1 MRPQKLTM
9 QAFGS
14 YGKKTEIDFSGLK
27 QNLFLVSGDTGAGKT
42 TIFDAI
48 VFALYGEASSGNN
61 KKDGAEL
68 QSQYTKEYL
77 EPYVE
82 LVFEEQNADGAGVYT
97 VRRRPRHVRT
107 KKRGT
112 GTTGVSAQVS
122 LTMPDGSEYPQKE
135 TNKKLEEIVGLTK
148 SQFMQVAMIAQ
159 GEFMELLRAR
169 SDEKKVIFR
178 KLFQT
183 EFYQKLTEELAV
195 RRKEKLGIIGQIRT
209 ICQTQAGYIVVPEDY
224 HRAAGMEAVRKK
236 ILASDRLSVTDLEYL
251 VEELGN
257 LCTDLQKQQE
267 EIQKGYALASEKRDA
282 DRENVVK
289 AQNCLRFFAHLEQ
302 AQARLRE
309 CELETKE
316 RLLDEERIRKIRQAY
331 EVRQLYL
338 QWREAAQRTS
348 ETKVNLQQQK
358 ERLPQLEIQE
368 KEAVLQEE
376 RAEENYRRAVEA
388 DSKVVQKADAILK
401 ALEKINQ
408 AQEEINVQ
416 EEKLKQT
423 DMFLQKVQKQIMELE
438 SREEVWQEQKAVL
451 KDIDMQIALWQ
462 ARQKDTDALLD
473 EHEKV
478 MKYYR
483 EYIKCRRKRTDTAKQ
498 YTAGRTHFLQANE
511 AYLRN
516 QTAFLDAQAGFLAI
530 EKLRPGEPCPVCGS
544 LEHPSP
550 CALSE
555 TDSHLTREVLEQEN
569 REVQALQKQQEE
581 LAKQAEGYRKLAEEK
596 QELMRQE
603 AEQLY
608 HHMKKSLSERILRDG
623 DTDEDI
629 DIDIVE
635 ETGLEKWKTI
645 LKTWKNQVEQE
656 STDLEERKQQY
667 EKLKKLEEEGVKT
680 KQDLKVQEEKLK
692 EQRSGQ
698 KELLAGLRSRM
709 QEVQT
714 AAEGK
719 TAKEVQEEKAASKA
733 IRAKQE
739 QIYQTARTQM
749 QNSRRKKE
757 QTEARIRQYE
767 KEIPE
772 KEKEE
777 KEKHKNYQD
786 RMEAG
791 KVTEEGWQEVTKI
804 YAIGDADLMQK
815 NLEAYREKKAVALQ
829 MKETAEKEIGSQ
841 TRPNLEILEAS
852 REQSEKYLEEVRKKL
867 EICKNAYGNN
877 EKAYLALR
885 KNQKE
890 RQAVMEEYT
899 RTDRLYQQLS
909 GNMTGARMD
918 IETFVQRYYLQNILT
933 AANRRF
939 GEMSAGQ
946 YELRMYRLEKAGEG
960 KNHGLDLMVYSTV
973 TGKEREVRTLSGGES
988 FMAALSLA
996 LGMAD
1001 QIQQSCAAIH
1011 LDMMFIDEGFGSL
1024 DEHSRNQAVQV
1035 LKRMAGGS
1043 KMIGMISHVTEL
1055 KQEVEEQLLV
1065 TKDQEGSH
1073 ARWQ

>member
-48 VFALYGEASSGNN
+48 VFALFGEASSENN
-61 KKDGAEL
+61 KKDGTEL
-68 QSQYTKEYL
+68 QSQYTKAYL

-82 LVFEEQNADGAGVYT
+82 LVFEEQSTDGTGVYT
-97 VRRRPRHVRT
+97 VRRSPRHVRP

-112 GTTGVSAQVS
+112 GMIEVGAQVS
-122 LTMPDGSEYPQKE
+122 LILPDGSEYPQKE

-195 RRKEKLGIIGQIRT
+195 RRKEKLGIMGQIRT
-209 ICQTQAGYIVVPEDY
+209 ICQTQAGYIVIPEDY
-224 HRAAGMEAVRKK
+224 CRATEVKEVRQK
-236 ILASDRLSVTDLEYL
+236 IQTSDRLSVTDLECL
-251 VEELGN
+251 VEELES
-257 LCTDLQKQQE
+257 LCADLEAQREEKQKE
-267 EIQKGYALASEKRDA
+267 CRRASEKRDA

-302 AQARLRE
+302 AQARLQE
-309 CELETKE
+309 CKMEEKE
-316 RLLDEERIRKIRQAY
+316 RLLDEERVRKIRQAY
-331 EVRQLYL
+331 EIRQIYL
-338 QWREAAQRTS
+338 QWKEASQRTAG
-348 ETKVNLQQQK
+348 TKANHQQQK

-376 RAEENYRRAVEA
+376 KAEQSFRQAVEA
-388 DSKVVQKADAILK
+388 DSKVIQKADAILK
-401 ALEKINQ
+401 ALEKMHQIQ
-408 AQEEINVQ
+408 KEIDGQEENLAQ
-416 EEKLKQT
+416 ADQL
-423 DMFLQKVQKQIMELE
+423 LQKVQKEITDLE
-438 SREEVWQEQKAVL
+438 SQEEAWREQRTDL
-451 KDIDMQIALWQ
+451 KDVDTQMALWQ
-462 ARQKDTDALLD
+462 ARQKDADALLD
-473 EHEKV
+473 EHDKV

-483 EYIKCRRKRTDTAKQ
+483 EYTKCVQKRMDTAKR
-498 YTAGRTHFLQANE
+498 YSTGRAHFFQANE

-516 QTAFLDAQAGFLAI
+516 QTAFLDAQAGFLAK
-530 EKLRPGEPCPVCGS
+530 EKLRPGQPCPVCGS

-550 CALSE
+550 CPLAE
-555 TDSHLTREVLEQEN
+555 TNRHLTREALEQESK
-569 REVQALQKQQEE
+569 EVQELQKKQEE
-581 LAKQAEGYRKLAEEK
+581 LARQAEGYQKLEEEK
-596 QELMRQE
+596 ESLMQQE

-608 HHMKKSLSERILRDG
+608 QHMRKNLPERILGERN
-623 DTDEDI
+623 TDEDI
-629 DIDIVE
+629 DIIEETVLAKWKISLKNWKSEVE
-635 ETGLEKWKTI
+635 EEG
-645 LKTWKNQVEQE
+645 
-656 STDLEERKQQY
+656 SDLAKRKLQY
-667 EKLKKLEEEGVKT
+667 EKLKKSEEEGMQK
-680 KQDLKVQEEKLK
+680 KQDLKGREEKLK
-692 EQRSGQ
+692 EQRGRQ
-698 KELLAGLRSRM
+698 KELLAGLQSRK
-709 QEVQT
+709 QELQSAT
-714 AAEGK
+714 EGK
-719 TAKEVQEEKAASKA
+719 TSKEVQDEKAVSKE
-733 IRAKQE
+733 IRIKQE
-739 QIYQTARTQM
+739 QICQDARIQM
-749 QNSRRKKE
+749 QNARREKE
-757 QTEARIRQYE
+757 QTQARIRQYE

-777 KEKHKNYQD
+777 KEKYRNYQKAL
-786 RMEAG
+786 EAG
-791 KVTEEGWQEVTKI
+791 KITEEGWQEVAKT
-804 YAIGDADLMQK
+804 YAISDADLMQK
-815 NLEAYREKKAVALQ
+815 NLEAYREKKAAALQ
-829 MKETAEKEIGSQ
+829 MKETAEKEIGSHD
-841 TRPNLEILEAS
+841 RPDLEMLEIC
-852 REQSEKYLEEVRKKL
+852 REQSEKHLEDVRTKL
-867 EICKNAYGNN
+867 EICKNAYESN
-877 EKAYLALR
+877 EKAYLALK
-885 KNQKE
+885 KNQEE
-890 RQAVMEEYT
+890 RQTIVEEYV

-939 GEMSAGQ
+939 LEMSAGQ

-996 LGMAD
+996 LGIAD

-1024 DEHSRNQAVQV
+1024 DEHSRNQAVRV

>member
-1 MRPQKLTM
+1 MRPQKLIM

-14 YGKKTEIDFSGLK
+14 YGKKTEIDFSVLK

-48 VFALYGEASSGNN
+48 VFALFGEASSENN
-61 KKDGAEL
+61 KKDGTEL
-68 QSQYTKEYL
+68 QSQYTKSYL

-82 LVFEEQNADGAGVYT
+82 LVFEEQSTDGAGVYT
-97 VRRRPRHVRT
+97 VRRSPRHVRP

-112 GTTGVSAQVS
+112 GMIDVSAQVS
-122 LTMPDGSEYPQKE
+122 LILPDGSEYPQKE

-195 RRKEKLGIIGQIRT
+195 RRKEKLGLMGQIRT
-209 ICQTQAGYIVVPEDY
+209 ICQTQAGYIVIPEDY
-224 HRAAGMEAVRKK
+224 CRATEVKEVRQK
-236 ILASDRLSVTDLEYL
+236 IQTSDRLSVTDLECL
-251 VEELGN
+251 VEELES
-257 LCTDLQKQQE
+257 LCADLEAKQE
-267 EIQKGYALASEKRDA
+267 EKQKEYRRASEKRDA

-302 AQARLRE
+302 AQARLQE
-309 CELETKE
+309 CKMEEKE
-316 RLLDEERIRKIRQAY
+316 RLLDEERVRKIRQAY
-331 EVRQLYL
+331 EIRQIYL
-338 QWREAAQRTS
+338 QWKEASQRTA
-348 ETKVNLQQQK
+348 ETKANHQQQK

-376 RAEENYRRAVEA
+376 KAEQSFRQAVEA
-388 DSKVVQKADAILK
+388 DSKVIQKADAILK
-401 ALEKINQ
+401 ALEKMHQTQKEIDG
-408 AQEEINVQ
+408 QEENLAQ
-416 EEKLKQT
+416 ADQL
-423 DMFLQKVQKQIMELE
+423 LQKVQKQITDLE
-438 SREEVWQEQKAVL
+438 SQEEAWREQRTDL
-451 KDIDMQIALWQ
+451 KDVDTQMALWQ
-462 ARQKDTDALLD
+462 ARQKDADALLD
-473 EHEKV
+473 EHDKV

-483 EYIKCRRKRTDTAKQ
+483 EYTKCVQKRMDTAKR
-498 YTAGRTHFLQANE
+498 YSTGRTHFLQANE

-516 QTAFLDAQAGFLAI
+516 QTAFLDAQAGFLAK
-530 EKLRPGEPCPVCGS
+530 EKLRPGQPCPVCGS

-550 CALSE
+550 CLLAE
-555 TDSHLTREVLEQEN
+555 TNRHLTREMLEQESK
-569 REVQALQKQQEE
+569 EVQELQKKQEE
-581 LAKQAEGYRKLAEEK
+581 LARQAEGYQKLEEEK
-596 QELMRQE
+596 ESLMQQE

-608 HHMKKSLSERILRDG
+608 QHMKKSLPERILEDR

-629 DIDIVE
+629 DIIEETALAKWKIRLKNWKNKVE
-635 ETGLEKWKTI
+635 EEG
-645 LKTWKNQVEQE
+645 
-656 STDLEERKQQY
+656 TDLAKRKLQY
-667 EKLKKLEEEGVKT
+667 EKLKKSEEEGMQK
-680 KQDLKVQEEKLK
+680 KQDLKEREEKLK
-692 EQRSGQ
+692 EQRGRQ
-698 KELLAGLRSRM
+698 KELLAGLQSRK
-709 QEVQT
+709 QELQSAT
-714 AAEGK
+714 EGK
-719 TAKEVQEEKAASKA
+719 TSKEVQDEKAVSKE
-733 IRAKQE
+733 IRIKQE
-739 QIYQTARTQM
+739 QICQNARIQM
-749 QNSRRKKE
+749 QNARREKE
-757 QTEARIRQYE
+757 QTQARIRQYE

-777 KEKHKNYQD
+777 KEKYRNYQKAL
-786 RMEAG
+786 EAG
-791 KVTEEGWQEVTKI
+791 KITEEGWQEVAKT
-804 YAIGDADLMQK
+804 YAISDADLMQK
-815 NLEAYREKKAVALQ
+815 NLEAYRVKKAAALQ

-841 TRPNLEILEAS
+841 ARPDLETLEIC
-852 REQSEKYLEEVRKKL
+852 REQSEKHLENVRTKL
-867 EICKNAYGNN
+867 EICKNAYESN
-877 EKAYLALR
+877 EKAYLALK

-890 RQAVMEEYT
+890 RQAIVEEYV

-939 GEMSAGQ
+939 LEMSAGQ

-960 KNHGLDLMVYSTV
+960 KNHGLDLMVYSIV

-996 LGMAD
+996 LGIAD

-1024 DEHSRNQAVQV
+1024 DEHSRNQAVRV